1 MLQTQTV
8 KSGTL
13 SILRDLMTIPELNG
27 FALVGGTALSL
38 LYGHRTSIDL
48 DLFST
53 QKFERSDLGV
63 HKGFHSG
70 KGKGIPNLNQEE
82 H

>member
-8 KSGTL
+8 ESGTL

-27 FALVGGTALSL
+27 FELVGGTALSL
-38 LYGHRTSIDL
+38 LYGHRTSIYL

-63 HKGFHSG
+63 HKEFHSG
-70 KGKGIPNLNQEE
+70 KGKGIPILN
-82 H
+82 